1 MVDVE
6 RILKT
11 PGVCGGKPRING
23 RRITVQIIAQYY
35 VHGKRSI
42 DEIVEAF
49 NLSEA
54 DVFAALNYYYEHREE
69 IEAAIREDEAKAE
82 DLPSILDMIDD
93 TLFQVM
99 TPKEIA
105 EEYPVTTSAVYQ
117 AIRRGQVPARK
128 SGGTW
133 LLLRE
138 DVSNMWGAKLR
149 TRQAAP

>member
-1 MVDVE
+1 MAGME
-6 RILKT
+6 RILAT

-23 RRITVQIIAQYY
+23 RRITVQIIVQYY
-35 VHGKRSI
+35 VHGQRSI
-42 DEIVEAF
+42 GEIVEAF

-69 IEAAIREDEAKAE
+69 IEAAIREEEAGTE
-82 DLPSILDMIDD
+82 NLPSILDMIDD
-93 TLFQVM
+93 TLFRVM

-138 DVSNMWGAKLR
+138 DVSNLWGAKSR
-149 TRQAAP
+149 AGQTAP